1 MFCADTAR
9 DLEKPGSAVIIPWVG
24 DAAAPAADTT
34 SELIGRQNELDYVER
49 FVGDVRTGTHGLVVF
64 GEPGIGKTAFWRHA
78 IARCREAGCQLLITR
93 PSEEEMPLSG
103 CGLVDLLEESAV
115 DLDRLRAE
123 EDPLECGRTVL
134 EALRRLAASGPTVVA
149 IDDLQ
154 WLDSVSARALRY
166 ALRRADRE
174 PLGVLGTAR
183 SAQPD
188 PLGIRETLPPGRS
201 ETVELGPL
209 SLGALRRLLSG
220 TVAAISRPALAQIH
234 SLSGGNPLYALEL
247 ARAMPDGRRSTD
259 IALPGS
265 LRTALEH
272 RLDALPARLEP
283 VLEAVSA
290 LGATSVQSL
299 RNLLPES
306 DVDAILEAAIAEQV
320 LALDED
326 LSVRF
331 AHPLLGSV
339 VYTSLSP
346 LARRSLHA
354 RLAAQATEPDVRAR
368 HLALSTDD
376 PDESIA
382 SLLER
387 AATRA
392 AGRGANDLASEFAG
406 HGRRLTPVADEA
418 SVRRRALAEI
428 EYLAAAG
435 EVREA
440 LSRADRLVRSLAPGP
455 ERVEALVQ
463 RAELEDDDRDT
474 AEALLLGA
482 LDEAGTD
489 ERLRGRVFHRLA
501 QLRRLRAGDLPGA
514 IDAARSSLALA
525 EDCGD
530 PTLELHAAAYLGHLE
545 ALGGKPRPDLMDR
558 AVRLEAEL
566 GVQPLSI
573 RPRSLL
579 AMHRLWAGDLPAARA
594 LLDAVQAEAARAG
607 NEMKQPQHF
616 YISALV
622 ENASGNL
629 ELAHTLAARGL
640 EAALDA
646 ENTYAE
652 RELLYPLARA
662 EAWLGREQEARAT
675 AQRLCEEASTHG
687 VKPLLVR
694 AASVLGLLALSLD
707 DLESACDELARA
719 ADLLERMGFANPGAF
734 RVLPDAIE
742 ALARSEELSAA
753 EALHERLES
762 EAAAAGPW
770 SHAAVERARGA
781 LLLARGDAERAADVL
796 DGAAACFQSLEHGP
810 DTARALLLRAQAL
823 LRAGRRSLAAEVAAA
838 AHARFSAMGA
848 TLWEARALELLERL
862 QPGRAAGRLT
872 AAETRV
878 AALVAKGMKN
888 REIGQ
893 ALFMSVATVEAH
905 LTRIYR
911 KLDIRSRTEL
921 ARLVADSALVLDEQP

>member
-1 MFCADTAR
+1 
-9 DLEKPGSAVIIPWVG
+9 VG

-387 AATRA
+387 AASRA

>member
-64 GEPGIGKTAFWRHA
+64 GEPGIGKTALWRHA

-435 EVREA
+435 EVRQA

-734 RVLPDAIE
+734 RVLPDAFE

>member
-1 MFCADTAR
+1 
-9 DLEKPGSAVIIPWVG
+9 VG

-34 SELIGRQNELDYVER
+34 SELIGRQSELDYVER

-64 GEPGIGKTAFWRHA
+64 GEPGIGKTALWRHA

-103 CGLVDLLEESAV
+103 CGLVDLLEESTV

-123 EDPLECGRTVL
+123 DDPLECGRTVL

-272 RLDALPARLEP
+272 RLEALPARLEP

-435 EVREA
+435 EVRQA

-823 LRAGRRSLAAEVAAA
+823 VRAGRRSLAAEVAAA
-838 AHARFSAMGA
+838 AHARFSTMGA

-921 ARLVADSALVLDEQP
+921 ARLVADSALVLDE

>member
-34 SELIGRQNELDYVER
+34 SELIGRQSELDYVER

-64 GEPGIGKTAFWRHA
+64 GEPGIGKTALWRHA

-387 AATRA
+387 AASRA

-435 EVREA
+435 EVRQA

>member
-220 TVAAISRPALAQIH
+220 TVSAISRPALAQIH

>member
-435 EVREA
+435 EVRQA

>member
-1 MFCADTAR
+1 
-9 DLEKPGSAVIIPWVG
+9 VG

-220 TVAAISRPALAQIH
+220 PVAAISRPALAQIH

>member
-1 MFCADTAR
+1 VFCADTAR

-34 SELIGRQNELDYVER
+34 SELIGRQSELDYVER

-64 GEPGIGKTAFWRHA
+64 GEPGIGKTALWRHA

-435 EVREA
+435 EVRQA

-455 ERVEALVQ
+455 ERVEALMQ

>member
-34 SELIGRQNELDYVER
+34 SELIGRQSELDYVER

-64 GEPGIGKTAFWRHA
+64 GEPGIGKTALWRHA

-103 CGLVDLLEESAV
+103 CGLVDLLEESTV

-123 EDPLECGRTVL
+123 DDPLECGRTVL

-435 EVREA
+435 EVRQA

-838 AHARFSAMGA
+838 AHARFSTMGA

-878 AALVAKGMKN
+878 AALVAEGMKN

>member
-220 TVAAISRPALAQIH
+220 TVSAISRPALAQIH

-435 EVREA
+435 EVRQA

>member
-34 SELIGRQNELDYVER
+34 SELIGRQSELDYVER

-64 GEPGIGKTAFWRHA
+64 GEPGIGKTALWRHA

-435 EVREA
+435 EVRQA

-455 ERVEALVQ
+455 ERVEALMQ

-905 LTRIYR
+905 LTRNYR

>member
-64 GEPGIGKTAFWRHA
+64 GEPGIGKTALWRHA

-220 TVAAISRPALAQIH
+220 TVSAISRPALAQIH

-435 EVREA
+435 EVRQA

>member
-1 MFCADTAR
+1 
-9 DLEKPGSAVIIPWVG
+9 VG

-34 SELIGRQNELDYVER
+34 SELIGRQSELDYVER

-64 GEPGIGKTAFWRHA
+64 GEPGIGKTALWRHA

-209 SLGALRRLLSG
+209 RLGALRRLLSG

-435 EVREA
+435 EVRQA

>member
-525 EDCGD
+525 EDCDD

>member
-1 MFCADTAR
+1 
-9 DLEKPGSAVIIPWVG
+9 VG

-34 SELIGRQNELDYVER
+34 SELIGRESELDYVER

-64 GEPGIGKTAFWRHA
+64 GEPGIGKTALWRHA

-435 EVREA
+435 EVRQA

-525 EDCGD
+525 EDCDD

-594 LLDAVQAEAARAG
+594 LLDAVPSEAARAG

-734 RVLPDAIE
+734 RVLPEAIE

-921 ARLVADSALVLDEQP
+921 ARLVADSALGLDEQP

>member
-1 MFCADTAR
+1 MSCADTAR

-34 SELIGRQNELDYVER
+34 SELIGRQSELDYVER

-64 GEPGIGKTAFWRHA
+64 GEPGIGKTALWRHA

-103 CGLVDLLEESAV
+103 CGLVDLLEESTV

-123 EDPLECGRTVL
+123 DDPLECGRTVL
-134 EALRRLAASGPTVVA
+134 VALRRLAASGPTVVA

-435 EVREA
+435 EVRQA

-781 LLLARGDAERAADVL
+781 LLLARGDPERAADVL

-823 LRAGRRSLAAEVAAA
+823 VRAGRRSLAAEVAAA
-838 AHARFSAMGA
+838 AHARFSTMGA

-862 QPGRAAGRLT
+862 QPWRAAGRLT

-878 AALVAKGMKN
+878 AALVAEGMKN

>member
-1 MFCADTAR
+1 
-9 DLEKPGSAVIIPWVG
+9 VG

-34 SELIGRQNELDYVER
+34 SELIGRQSELDYVER

-64 GEPGIGKTAFWRHA
+64 GEPGIGKTALWRHA

-435 EVREA
+435 EVRQA

>member
-1 MFCADTAR
+1 VFCADTAR

>member
-34 SELIGRQNELDYVER
+34 SELIGRQSELDYVER

-435 EVREA
+435 EVRQA

>member
-34 SELIGRQNELDYVER
+34 SELIGRQSELDYVER

-64 GEPGIGKTAFWRHA
+64 GEPGIGKTALWRHA

-435 EVREA
+435 EVRQA

-455 ERVEALVQ
+455 ERVEALMQ

>member
-1 MFCADTAR
+1 VFCADTAR

-272 RLDALPARLEP
+272 RLDALPARLEA

-387 AATRA
+387 AASRA

-435 EVREA
+435 EVRQA

>member
-1 MFCADTAR
+1 MSCADTAR

-34 SELIGRQNELDYVER
+34 SELIGRQSELDYVER

-64 GEPGIGKTAFWRHA
+64 GEPGIGKTALWRHA

-103 CGLVDLLEESAV
+103 CGLVDLLEESTV

-123 EDPLECGRTVL
+123 DDPLECGRTVL

-435 EVREA
+435 EVRQA
-440 LSRADRLVRSLAPGP
+440 LSRADLLVRSLAPGP

-838 AHARFSAMGA
+838 AHARFSTMGA

>member
-1 MFCADTAR
+1 
-9 DLEKPGSAVIIPWVG
+9 VG

-34 SELIGRQNELDYVER
+34 SELIGRQSELDYVER
-49 FVGDVRTGTHGLVVF
+49 FVEDVRTGTHGLVVL
-64 GEPGIGKTAFWRHA
+64 GEPGIGKTALWRHA
-78 IARCREAGCQLLITR
+78 IARCREAGYHLLITR

-115 DLDRLRAE
+115 DVDRLRAE

-183 SAQPD
+183 SAEPD

-201 ETVELGPL
+201 KTVELGPL

-234 SLSGGNPLYALEL
+234 SLSAGNPLYALEL
-247 ARAMPDGRRSTD
+247 ARAMPDGRRTTD

-272 RLDALPARLEP
+272 RLEALPARLDP

-299 RNLLPES
+299 RDLLPES

-435 EVREA
+435 EVRQA

-455 ERVEALVQ
+455 ERVEALMQ

-675 AQRLCEEASTHG
+675 ALRLCEEASTHG

-707 DLESACDELARA
+707 DLDSACDELGRA

-823 LRAGRRSLAAEVAAA
+823 LREGRRSLAAEVAAA
-838 AHARFSAMGA
+838 AHARFSAMRA

-872 AAETRV
+872 PAETRV
-878 AALVAKGMKN
+878 AALVAEGMKN

-921 ARLVADSALVLDEQP
+921 ARLVADSALVLDEQQ

>member
-34 SELIGRQNELDYVER
+34 SELIGRQSELDYVER
-49 FVGDVRTGTHGLVVF
+49 FVEDVRTGTHGLVVL
-64 GEPGIGKTAFWRHA
+64 GEPGIGKTALWRHA
-78 IARCREAGCQLLITR
+78 IARCREAGHRLLITR
-93 PSEEEMPLSG
+93 PSEEEMPLSA

-183 SAQPD
+183 SAEPD

-234 SLSGGNPLYALEL
+234 SLSAGNPLYALEL
-247 ARAMPDGRRSTD
+247 ARAMPDGRRTTD

-272 RLDALPARLEP
+272 RLEALPARLDP

-299 RNLLPES
+299 RDLLPES

-368 HLALSTDD
+368 HLALSTDH

-406 HGRRLTPVADEA
+406 HGRRLTPADDEV

-435 EVREA
+435 EVRQA

-662 EAWLGREQEARAT
+662 EAWLGREREARAT
-675 AQRLCEEASTHG
+675 AQRLCDEASTHG

-707 DLESACDELARA
+707 DLDSACDELGRA

-878 AALVAKGMKN
+878 AALVAEGMKN

-921 ARLVADSALVLDEQP
+921 ARLVADHALVLDEQP

>member
-34 SELIGRQNELDYVER
+34 SELIGRQSELDYVER

-64 GEPGIGKTAFWRHA
+64 GEPGIGKTALWRHA

-435 EVREA
+435 EVRQA

-525 EDCGD
+525 EDCDD

>member
-1 MFCADTAR
+1 VFCADTAR

-64 GEPGIGKTAFWRHA
+64 GEPGIGKTALWRHA

-220 TVAAISRPALAQIH
+220 TVSAISRPALAQIH

-435 EVREA
+435 EVRQA

>member
-1 MFCADTAR
+1 MSCADTAR

-34 SELIGRQNELDYVER
+34 SELIGRQSELDYVER

-64 GEPGIGKTAFWRHA
+64 GEPGIGKTALWRHA

-103 CGLVDLLEESAV
+103 CGLVDLLEESTV

-123 EDPLECGRTVL
+123 DDPLECGRTVL

-435 EVREA
+435 EVRQA

-616 YISALV
+616 YLSALV

-781 LLLARGDAERAADVL
+781 LLLARGDPERAADVL

-838 AHARFSAMGA
+838 AHARFSTMGA

-878 AALVAKGMKN
+878 AALVAEGMKN

>member
-1 MFCADTAR
+1 VFCADTAR

-34 SELIGRQNELDYVER
+34 SELIGRQSELDYVER

-64 GEPGIGKTAFWRHA
+64 GEPGIGKTALWRHA

-435 EVREA
+435 EVRQA

>member
-1 MFCADTAR
+1 VFCADTAR

-34 SELIGRQNELDYVER
+34 SELIGRQSELDYVER
-49 FVGDVRTGTHGLVVF
+49 FVEDVRTGTHGLVVL
-64 GEPGIGKTAFWRHA
+64 GEPGIGKTALWRHA
-78 IARCREAGCQLLITR
+78 IARCREAGYHLLITR

-134 EALRRLAASGPTVVA
+134 DALRRLAASGPTVVA

-183 SAQPD
+183 SAEPD

-201 ETVELGPL
+201 KTVELGPL

-234 SLSGGNPLYALEL
+234 SLSAGNPLYALEL
-247 ARAMPDGRRSTD
+247 ARAMPDGRRTTD

-272 RLDALPARLEP
+272 RLEALPARLDP

-299 RNLLPES
+299 RDLLPES

-435 EVREA
+435 EVRQA
-440 LSRADRLVRSLAPGP
+440 LSRADLLVRSLAPGP
-455 ERVEALVQ
+455 ERVEALMQ

-675 AQRLCEEASTHG
+675 ALRLCEEASTHG

-707 DLESACDELARA
+707 DLDSARDELGRA

-838 AHARFSAMGA
+838 ALARFSAMGA

-872 AAETRV
+872 AAETQV
-878 AALVAKGMKN
+878 AALVAEGMKN

-921 ARLVADSALVLDEQP
+921 ARLVADSALVLDEQR

>member
-64 GEPGIGKTAFWRHA
+64 GEPGIGKTALWRHA

-220 TVAAISRPALAQIH
+220 TVSAISRPALAQIH

-435 EVREA
+435 EVRQA

-911 KLDIRSRTEL
+911 KLANRSRTER

>member
-1 MFCADTAR
+1 
-9 DLEKPGSAVIIPWVG
+9 
-24 DAAAPAADTT
+24 
-34 SELIGRQNELDYVER
+34 
-49 FVGDVRTGTHGLVVF
+49 
-64 GEPGIGKTAFWRHA
+64 
-78 IARCREAGCQLLITR
+78 
-93 PSEEEMPLSG
+93 
-103 CGLVDLLEESAV
+103 
-115 DLDRLRAE
+115 
-123 EDPLECGRTVL
+123 
-134 EALRRLAASGPTVVA
+134 
-149 IDDLQ
+149 
-154 WLDSVSARALRY
+154 
-166 ALRRADRE
+166 
-174 PLGVLGTAR
+174 
-183 SAQPD
+183 
-188 PLGIRETLPPGRS
+188 
-201 ETVELGPL
+201 
-209 SLGALRRLLSG
+209 
-220 TVAAISRPALAQIH
+220 
-234 SLSGGNPLYALEL
+234 
-247 ARAMPDGRRSTD
+247 
-259 IALPGS
+259 
-265 LRTALEH
+265 
-272 RLDALPARLEP
+272 
-283 VLEAVSA
+283 
-290 LGATSVQSL
+290 
-299 RNLLPES
+299 
-306 DVDAILEAAIAEQV
+306 
-320 LALDED
+320 
-326 LSVRF
+326 
-331 AHPLLGSV
+331 
-339 VYTSLSP
+339 
-346 LARRSLHA
+346 
-354 RLAAQATEPDVRAR
+354 
-368 HLALSTDD
+368 
-376 PDESIA
+376 
-382 SLLER
+382 
-387 AATRA
+387 
-392 AGRGANDLASEFAG
+392 
-406 HGRRLTPVADEA
+406 
-418 SVRRRALAEI
+418 
-428 EYLAAAG
+428 
-435 EVREA
+435 
-440 LSRADRLVRSLAPGP
+440 
-455 ERVEALVQ
+455 
-463 RAELEDDDRDT
+463 
-474 AEALLLGA
+474 
-482 LDEAGTD
+482 
-489 ERLRGRVFHRLA
+489 
-501 QLRRLRAGDLPGA
+501 
-514 IDAARSSLALA
+514 
-525 EDCGD
+525 
-530 PTLELHAAAYLGHLE
+530 
-545 ALGGKPRPDLMDR
+545 
-558 AVRLEAEL
+558 
-566 GVQPLSI
+566 
-573 RPRSLL
+573 
-579 AMHRLWAGDLPAARA
+579 MHRLWAGDLPAARA

>member
-34 SELIGRQNELDYVER
+34 SELIGRQSELGYVER
-49 FVGDVRTGTHGLVVF
+49 FVEDVRTGTHGLVVF
-64 GEPGIGKTAFWRHA
+64 GEPGIGKTALWRHA

-115 DLDRLRAE
+115 DLDRLRVE
-123 EDPLECGRTVL
+123 DDPLECGRTVL

-201 ETVELGPL
+201 QTVELGPL

-234 SLSGGNPLYALEL
+234 SLSAGNPLYALEL
-247 ARAMPDGRRSTD
+247 ARAMPDGHRSTD

-272 RLDALPARLEP
+272 RLEALPARLEP

-299 RNLLPES
+299 RDLLPES

-435 EVREA
+435 EVRQA

-455 ERVEALVQ
+455 ERVEALMQ

-474 AEALLLGA
+474 AEALPLGA
-482 LDEAGTD
+482 PDEAGTD
-489 ERLRGRVFHRLA
+489 ERLPGRVLPRLA

-662 EAWLGREQEARAT
+662 EAWLGREREARAT
-675 AQRLCEEASTHG
+675 AQRLCDEASTHG

-707 DLESACDELARA
+707 DLESACDELGRA

-878 AALVAKGMKN
+878 AALVAEGMKN

-921 ARLVADSALVLDEQP
+921 ARLVADSALVLDE

>member
-123 EDPLECGRTVL
+123 DDPLECGRTVL

-435 EVREA
+435 EVRQA

-455 ERVEALVQ
+455 ERVEALMQ

>member
-34 SELIGRQNELDYVER
+34 SELIGRQSELDYVER
-49 FVGDVRTGTHGLVVF
+49 FVEDVRTGTHGLVVL
-64 GEPGIGKTAFWRHA
+64 GEPGIGKTALWRHA
-78 IARCREAGCQLLITR
+78 IARCREAGHRLLITR

-134 EALRRLAASGPTVVA
+134 EALRRLAASGPTIVA

-183 SAQPD
+183 SAEPD

-234 SLSGGNPLYALEL
+234 SLSAGNPLYALEL
-247 ARAMPDGRRSTD
+247 ARAMPDGRRTTD

-272 RLDALPARLEP
+272 RLEALPAHLDP

-299 RNLLPES
+299 RDLLPES

-354 RLAAQATEPDVRAR
+354 LLAAQATEPDVRAR
-368 HLALSTDD
+368 HLALSTDH

-406 HGRRLTPVADEA
+406 HGRRLTPADDEV

-435 EVREA
+435 EVRQA

-662 EAWLGREQEARAT
+662 AAWLGREQEARAT
-675 AQRLCEEASTHG
+675 ALRLCEEASTHG

-707 DLESACDELARA
+707 DLDSACDELGRA

-862 QPGRAAGRLT
+862 HPGRAAGRLT

-878 AALVAKGMKN
+878 AALVAEGMKN

-921 ARLVADSALVLDEQP
+921 ARLVADHALVLDEQP

>member
-34 SELIGRQNELDYVER
+34 SELIGRQSELDYVER
-49 FVGDVRTGTHGLVVF
+49 FVEDVRTGTHGLVVL
-64 GEPGIGKTAFWRHA
+64 GEPGIGKTALWRHA
-78 IARCREAGCQLLITR
+78 IARCREAGHRLLITR

-134 EALRRLAASGPTVVA
+134 EALRRLAASGPTIVA

-183 SAQPD
+183 SAEPD

-234 SLSGGNPLYALEL
+234 SLSAGNPLYALEL
-247 ARAMPDGRRSTD
+247 ARAMPDGRRTTD

-272 RLDALPARLEP
+272 RLEALPAHLDP

-299 RNLLPES
+299 RDLLPES

-368 HLALSTDD
+368 HLALSTDH

-406 HGRRLTPVADEA
+406 HGRRLTPADDEV

-435 EVREA
+435 EVRQA

-662 EAWLGREQEARAT
+662 AAWLGREQEARAT
-675 AQRLCEEASTHG
+675 ALRLCEEASTHG

-707 DLESACDELARA
+707 DLDSACDELGRA

-862 QPGRAAGRLT
+862 HPGRAAGRLT

-878 AALVAKGMKN
+878 AALVAEGMKN

-921 ARLVADSALVLDEQP
+921 ARLVADHALVLDEQP

>member
-1 MFCADTAR
+1 VFCADTAR

-64 GEPGIGKTAFWRHA
+64 GEPGIGKTALWRHA

-435 EVREA
+435 EVRQA

-525 EDCGD
+525 EDCDD

>member
-1 MFCADTAR
+1 MSCADTAR

-34 SELIGRQNELDYVER
+34 SELIGRQSELDYVER

-64 GEPGIGKTAFWRHA
+64 GEPGIGKTALWRHA

-103 CGLVDLLEESAV
+103 CGLVDLLEESTV

-123 EDPLECGRTVL
+123 DDPLECGRTVL

-435 EVREA
+435 EVRQA

-719 ADLLERMGFANPGAF
+719 ADLLERMGFAHPGAF

-781 LLLARGDAERAADVL
+781 LLLARGDPERAADVL

-823 LRAGRRSLAAEVAAA
+823 VRAGRRSLAAEVAAA
-838 AHARFSAMGA
+838 AHARFSTMGA

-878 AALVAKGMKN
+878 AALVAEGMKN

>member
-220 TVAAISRPALAQIH
+220 TVSAISRPALAQIH

-435 EVREA
+435 EVRQA

-455 ERVEALVQ
+455 ERVEALMQ

>member
-1 MFCADTAR
+1 
-9 DLEKPGSAVIIPWVG
+9 VG

-34 SELIGRQNELDYVER
+34 SELIGRQSELDYVER
-49 FVGDVRTGTHGLVVF
+49 FVEDVRTGTHGLVVL
-64 GEPGIGKTAFWRHA
+64 GEPGIGKTALWRHA
-78 IARCREAGCQLLITR
+78 IARCREAGYHLLITR

-115 DLDRLRAE
+115 DVDRLRAE

-183 SAQPD
+183 SAEPD

-201 ETVELGPL
+201 KTVELGPL

-234 SLSGGNPLYALEL
+234 SLSAGNPLYALEL
-247 ARAMPDGRRSTD
+247 ARAMPDGRRTTD

-272 RLDALPARLEP
+272 RLEALPARLDP

-299 RNLLPES
+299 RDLLPES

-435 EVREA
+435 EVRQA

-455 ERVEALVQ
+455 ERVEALMQ

-675 AQRLCEEASTHG
+675 ALRLCEEASTHG

-707 DLESACDELARA
+707 DLDSACDELGRA

-823 LRAGRRSLAAEVAAA
+823 LREGRRSLAAEVAAA

-878 AALVAKGMKN
+878 AALVAEGMKN

-921 ARLVADSALVLDEQP
+921 ARLVADSALVLDEQQ